1 VTSPSSLALAIHARN
16 ARLRAWAQ
24 TGVPVSGGWVLV
36 QRPPEVWVDTETGEA
51 KESRP
56 PPDTLLLL
64 QCGACG
70 AERAERYHGS
80 LVAEDL
86 PVVEQSFLRDLRVDN
101 GCTHLAPLLLPD
113 PEAVVA
119 LTALEMLSTG

>member
-1 VTSPSSLALAIHARN
+1 VSMDLALAIHARN
-16 ARLRAWAQ
+16 ARLRAWKAS
-24 TGVPVSGGWVLV
+24 GVPVSGGWVLV
-36 QRPPEVWVDTETGEA
+36 QRPPEVWVDTRTGEA

-56 PPDTLLLL
+56 NPYTLLLL

-70 AERAERYHGS
+70 AKRADRYQGT

-86 PVVEQSFLRDLRVDN
+86 SVVERSFLRDLSAD
-101 GCTHLAPLLLPD
+101 GCTHLNPLLLPD